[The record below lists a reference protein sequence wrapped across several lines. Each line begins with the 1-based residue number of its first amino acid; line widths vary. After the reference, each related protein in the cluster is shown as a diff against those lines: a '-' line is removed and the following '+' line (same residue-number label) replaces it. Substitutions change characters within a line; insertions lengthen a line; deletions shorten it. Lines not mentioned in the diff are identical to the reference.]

1 MRKNPILFLILILG
15 ITSLVFAQADKGDSN
30 KSNYAFSKE
39 VNLSY
44 EQALEKVTQEL
55 KKEGFGII
63 TEIDVKATM
72 KKKSGV
78 DYRPYKILGAC
89 NPKFAHKALEAEE
102 QIGLMLPCNVIVYE
116 NNSGKTVVSAVD
128 PVSAMGAVENSEL
141 EEIAKSIQAKLK
153 KVIDQI

>member
-1 MRKNPILFLILILG
+1 MKRNIFLFLVFVLG
-15 ITSLVFAQADKGDSN
+15 IPGLSFAQANKEDSN
-30 KSNYAFSKE
+30 KLDYGFSKI

-72 KKKSGV
+72 KKKLDV

-89 NPKFAHKALEAEE
+89 NPKFAHQALMAEE

-116 NNSGKTVVSAVD
+116 NESGKTVVSAIN
-128 PVSAMGAVENSEL
+128 PAAAMGAIENPEL
-141 EEIAKSIQAKLK
+141 KKVAKTVQDKLK
-153 KVIDQI
+153 KVIKNI

>member
-1 MRKNPILFLILILG
+1 MKRNMVLFLVLVLG
-15 ITSLVFAQADKGDSN
+15 ISGLSFAQAEIEDSN
-30 KSNYAFSKE
+30 KIDYGFSKI

-72 KKKSGV
+72 KKKLDV

-89 NPKFAHKALEAEE
+89 NPKFAHQALEAEE

-116 NNSGKTVVSAVD
+116 NKNGKTVVTAVN
-128 PVSAMGAVENSEL
+128 PAAAMGSIENPKLKEV
-141 EEIAKSIQAKLK
+141 AKSVEAKLR
-153 KVIDQI
+153 KVIENI